1 MLKLFGHLMQR
12 TDSLEKPLMLGNIE
26 GKRRKG
32 KQGMR
37 CLNSITYSMD
47 MNLKELQE
55 IMEDKAWC
63 CTVHGVTESDMIYRL
78 KMTNHKT
85 TANVIFNSEKLKAFS
100 LKSGTRQGCL
110 LSLLFN
116 IM

>member
-12 TDSLEKPLMLGNIE
+12 TDSLEKPLMLEKIE

-32 KQGMR
+32 KQRMR
-37 CLNSITYSMD
+37 YLNGITYSMD

-63 CTVHGVTESDMIYRL
+63 CTVHGV
-78 KMTNHKT
+78 K
-85 TANVIFNSEKLKAFS
+85 
-100 LKSGTRQGCL
+100 KSQT
-110 LSLLFN
+110 
-116 IM
+116 